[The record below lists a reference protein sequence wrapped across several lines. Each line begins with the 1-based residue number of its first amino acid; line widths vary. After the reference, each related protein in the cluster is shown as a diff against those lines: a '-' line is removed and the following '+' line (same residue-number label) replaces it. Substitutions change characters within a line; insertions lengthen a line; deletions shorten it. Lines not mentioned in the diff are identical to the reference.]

1 MARILVVEDD
11 PNNLELI
18 TYLLKAFGHD
28 TLEAHDGEQALEVA
42 QRQRP
47 DLVLMDIQMPVMDGY
62 EAVRHLKNDSVY
74 EATPILAITAL
85 AMVGD
90 RNKILQAGFDGYVSK
105 PIDPESFV
113 QQLDPYLLND
123 PGAASRATPLTTLVA

>member
-18 TYLLKAFGHD
+18 TYLLKAFGHE
-28 TLEAHDGEQALEVA
+28 TREAHDGEQALEVA
-42 QRQRP
+42 QRERP

-62 EAVRHLKNDSVY
+62 EAVRHLKNDSVF

-90 RNKILQAGFDGYVSK
+90 RSRILQAGFDGYVSK

-113 QQLDPYLLND
+113 QQLDPYLLKT
-123 PGAASRATPLTTLVA
+123 PVATSRATPLTMLVA

>member
-42 QRQRP
+42 QRERP

-62 EAVRHLKNDSVY
+62 EAVRLLKNNSVY
-74 EATPILAITAL
+74 EATPILALTAL

-113 QQLDPYLLND
+113 QQLDPYLLNHL
-123 PGAASRATPLTTLVA
+123 GAASRATPLIALAA

>member
-42 QRQRP
+42 QRELP

-62 EAVRHLKNDSVY
+62 EAVRLLKNNSAY

-90 RNKILQAGFDGYVSK
+90 RNKILEAGFDGYVSK

-113 QQLDPYLLND
+113 QQLDRYLLNHL
-123 PGAASRATPLTTLVA
+123 GAASRATPLTALAA

>member
-1 MARILVVEDD
+1 
-11 PNNLELI
+11 
-18 TYLLKAFGHD
+18 
-28 TLEAHDGEQALEVA
+28 LEVA
-42 QRQRP
+42 QRERP

-62 EAVRHLKNDSVY
+62 EAVRLLKNNSVY
-74 EATPILAITAL
+74 EATPILALTAL

-113 QQLDPYLLND
+113 QQLDPYLLNHL
-123 PGAASRATPLTTLVA
+123 GAASRATPLIALAA